1 MLKLIAGWILVL
13 LGVALGGFGLLAL
26 AGPPQTLGLGSA
38 AQLLALQTQMLVLG
52 STSLIVGTIL
62 LTTRRRD

>member
-1 MLKLIAGWILVL
+1 
-13 LGVALGGFGLLAL
+13 
-26 AGPPQTLGLGSA
+26 LGLGSA

>member
-13 LGVALGGFGLLAL
+13 LGLAIGGFGLLAL
-26 AGPPQTLGLGSA
+26 AGPPSTLGLGSA

>member
-13 LGVALGGFGLLAL
+13 LGLALGGFGLLAL
-26 AGPPQTLGLGSA
+26 AGPPATLGLGSA
-38 AQLLALQTQMLVLG
+38 AQLLALQTQMLVLA

-62 LTTRRRD
+62 LTTRRKG